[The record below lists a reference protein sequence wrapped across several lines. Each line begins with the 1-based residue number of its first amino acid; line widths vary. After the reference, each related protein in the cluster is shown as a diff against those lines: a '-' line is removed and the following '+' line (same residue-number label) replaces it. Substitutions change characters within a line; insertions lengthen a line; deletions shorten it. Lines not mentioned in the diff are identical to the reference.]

1 MTGPFTVLRWQL
13 SSTIMIC
20 VISVLTPPD
29 RPEQSNPKQREA
41 IEPGL
46 PTQQTAR
53 SLLQFQ
59 NY

>member
-1 MTGPFTVLRWQL
+1 
-13 SSTIMIC
+13 MIC